1 MARIRK
7 KETLLNS
14 TSADENSTIATEM
27 NDNQFILCA
36 KEDTDL
42 RIGCVK
48 IDTGRILNQGLKG
61 IVTSLSNDIQ
71 HGMMANDN
79 IRLMGCEVIP
89 YVVKE
94 NETIYVYIRVREE
107 TLYSHNEGH
116 AVRTKR
122 CYIPKN
128 QEIALLTLI

>member
-14 TSADENSTIATEM
+14 MPVDDNTTTATKTA
-27 NDNQFILCA
+27 DNQFILCA
-36 KEDTDL
+36 KEDTEL

-48 IDTGRILNQGLKG
+48 IDTGRVLNQGLKG
-61 IVTSLSNDIQ
+61 IVTSLPNNIQ
-71 HGMMANDN
+71 HGMMVNDN
-79 IRLMGCEVIP
+79 IRLVDCEVIP

-94 NETIYVYIRVREE
+94 NETVYVYIRVREE
-107 TLYSHNEGH
+107 TLYSQNEGH